1 MSYDEL
7 RGTTMTTVEL
17 RRTSTN
23 CNDIQRTPT
32 PTGYDELQRTTTNHD
47 ELQHGISDRNANDI
61 TDVLTV
67 FVPLSMVP
75 TFAPTALKTNVQHQL
90 DANSME

>member
-1 MSYDEL
+1 MQ
-7 RGTTMTTVEL
+7 
-17 RRTSTN
+17 RTST
-23 CNDIQRTPT
+23 PT
-32 PTGYDELQRTTTNHD
+32 SNDELQRTTTNHD
-47 ELQHGISDRNANDI
+47 EFQHGISDRNANYI

-75 TFAPTALKTNVQHQL
+75 TFAPTALKPNVL